1 MDTHQRLLA
10 SNTRLAETRYQ
21 LLRKCTGCVTI
32 PAISTLF
39 AGCNSSFCVPI
50 LLVSASHNK
59 QQSIGIIVNLK
70 RETWHTLK
78 TSKSHEKPR
87 ARSSQQTV
95 TFWAPNPVNQAGQ
108 SRCWGGFLAHIPWHR
123 GDAKTTMV
131 PKLQRASNCYG
142 QVWSKTTELYL
153 TISHY
158 IWLYLAIVDYTT
170 CKIARQ
176 KAVSTDA
183 QASTSHLTP
192 AVLGMSTTTQFQ
204 PNASRF
210 ILWSS
215 SNGQFQRNPNQ
226 IYQYVSVHPMFLQCL
241 S

>member
-1 MDTHQRLLA
+1 MWGCEDEKMWGWEDERQTPTIGR
-10 SNTRLAETRYQ
+10 T
-21 LLRKCTGCVTI
+21 LRSG
-32 PAISTLF
+32 AL
-39 AGCNSSFCVPI
+39 GE
-50 LLVSASHNK
+50 
-59 QQSIGIIVNLK
+59 K

-95 TFWAPNPVNQAGQ
+95 TFWAPNPVNVVNQAGQ

-142 QVWSKTTELYL
+142 QVWSRTTELYRLYL
-153 TISHY
+153 TISDY
-158 IWLYLAIVDYTT
+158 IWLYLTINYLQLLLTIVDYTT

-176 KAVSTDA
+176 KTVSTDA

-226 IYQYVSVHPMFLQCL
+226 VYQYVSVHPMVLQCL